1 MEAEAELERL
11 YRELQETKDQLVQAG
26 RMAALGQLASGAAH
40 EILNPLNIVSLR
52 IQLLGSKGSLTDDV
66 KRSLDVIRVQ
76 ITRLVRIV
84 DGLQEFSRLKEG
96 IEETVQVRD
105 IVENVLQDSASRI
118 EAEKVAVKK
127 DILPNLPLLHI
138 DVERVKKAFLHII
151 RNALDAMR
159 TTERKELTVGARF
172 LRVADNHDKVQIT
185 FSDTG
190 FGLSG
195 EIMQRIYDPFFT
207 TKGPDMGTGLGLW
220 IAYGTIMDHGG
231 TIRAE
236 KNEAGGA
243 TFIIELPVGVEKK
256 GDLQRRFS
264 IL

>member
-1 MEAEAELERL
+1 
-11 YRELQETKDQLVQAG
+11 
-26 RMAALGQLASGAAH
+26 
-40 EILNPLNIVSLR
+40 
-52 IQLLGSKGSLTDDV
+52 
-66 KRSLDVIRVQ
+66 
-76 ITRLVRIV
+76 VRIV